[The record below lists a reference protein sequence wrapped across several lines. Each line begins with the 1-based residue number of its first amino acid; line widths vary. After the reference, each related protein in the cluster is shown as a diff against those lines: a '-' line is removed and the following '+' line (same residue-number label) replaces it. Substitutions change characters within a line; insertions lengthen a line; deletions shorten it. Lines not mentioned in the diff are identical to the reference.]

1 MQDDLGSMPRSF
13 PPRPGSRGFT
23 ILELVTVLLLMGF
36 SLGSLLPAA
45 RRHLDRFAVLG
56 AREEMAGL
64 FHRARSDAVAF
75 GGATL
80 HLDSDSAAATLLA
93 GGEEV
98 DHVAF
103 MEEYRVSL
111 VLSNDR
117 REAEL
122 NFDPL
127 GLGRVAS
134 QTLRFLRGE
143 AEARLVVSSLGR
155 VVRE

>member
-1 MQDDLGSMPRSF
+1 MPRSF
-13 PPRPGSRGFT
+13 FLSPRPAGFT
-23 ILELVTVLLLMGF
+23 ILELVTVLLLIGF
-36 SLGSLLPAA
+36 SLSGLLPAA
-45 RRHLDRFAVLG
+45 RRHLDRSAVLG

-64 FHRARSDAVAF
+64 FHRARGEAVAF
-75 GGATL
+75 GGARL
-80 HLDSDSAAATLLA
+80 HLDSDSASATLFA

-111 VLSNDR
+111 ALSNDR
-117 REAEL
+117 TDAEL

-134 QTLRFLRGE
+134 QTLRFIRGE
-143 AEARLVVSSLGR
+143 AEARLVVSSFGR

>member
-1 MQDDLGSMPRSF
+1 MPRSF
-13 PPRPGSRGFT
+13 SFRLGSPGFT
-23 ILELVTVLLLMGF
+23 VLEITAVILLMGLF
-36 SLGSLLPAA
+36 LGTLVPAA
-45 RRHLDRFAVLG
+45 RRQLDRFAVLG

-64 FHRARSDAVAF
+64 FHRARSLAVAF
-75 GGATL
+75 GGAKL
-80 HLDSDSAAATLLA
+80 HLDSDSASATLFA

-111 VLSNDR
+111 GLSNDR
-117 REAEL
+117 TEADL

-134 QTLRFLRGE
+134 QTLRLFRGE
-143 AEARLVVSSLGR
+143 AEAGLVVSSFGR